1 MPYTDLISLGS
12 SDYLMILLAYLIGG
26 ISPGY
31 LLVRVLLD
39 TDLRTVGSGSLG
51 ATNVGRVLGKKGFY
65 FTLVTDIL
73 KGALMVWLARW
84 LEFSPVVV
92 AAVAVV
98 VIAGHIWPLWLHFH
112 GGKGIATG
120 FGAFVTLDYKIALI
134 GVVVLLVIYMVT
146 RRFLLSWVITL
157 VVLPLLAY
165 TLDYPM
171 TVVVAL
177 MFAAAII
184 IFAHKENI
192 RQSGFLSE
200 NKG

>member
-1 MPYTDLISLGS
+1 MFYTDIINLTV
-12 SDYLMILLAYLIGG
+12 SDGMMILLAYLVGG

-65 FTLVTDIL
+65 FTMVADIL

-84 LEFSPVVV
+84 LELPLGVV

-98 VIAGHIWPLWLHFH
+98 VIAGHIWPLWHHFH

-146 RRFLLSWVITL
+146 RRFLLSWVTAL

-165 TLDYPM
+165 TLDYAM
-171 TVVVAL
+171 TVVVSL
-177 MFAAAII
+177 MLAAAII

-192 RQSGFLSE
+192 RQLGFLSE

>member
-1 MPYTDLISLGS
+1 MFYTNIISLTL
-12 SDYLMILLAYLIGG
+12 SDGMMILLAYLIGG

-31 LLVRVLLD
+31 LLVRILLD

-65 FTLVTDIL
+65 FTLAADIL

-84 LEFSPVVV
+84 LEFSPGVV

-98 VIAGHIWPLWLHFH
+98 VIAGHIWPLWHHFH

-120 FGAFVTLDYKIALI
+120 FGAFVTLDYKIALF
-134 GVVVLLVIYMVT
+134 GVAVLLVTYMMT
-146 RRFLLSWVITL
+146 RRFLPSWVFTL
-157 VVLPLLAY
+157 VVLPPLAY

-171 TVVVAL
+171 TVVASLIPAV
-177 MFAAAII
+177 AII

-192 RQSGFLSE
+192 RQSGFLSVK
-200 NKG
+200 KG